1 MVRAKQQQS
10 LAVRYAQIRVGE
22 ASLESKQLREL
33 ALELE
38 KAKRLARPPDILE
51 WSGPE
56 VVRAMGEL
64 GLEGYVATRKEIELA
79 FDMQKLALG
88 PTPDEEKVH
97 KIELAYQTLLKLMP
111 DSNDCH

>member
-1 MVRAKQQQS
+1 MIRAKQQQS
-10 LAVRYAQIRVGE
+10 LAVRHAQIRVCE
-22 ASLESKQLREL
+22 ASLASKQLREL

-38 KAKRLARPPDILE
+38 SVQKLARRPDILK

-79 FDMQKLALG
+79 HNMQKLALG

-97 KIELAYQTLLKLMP
+97 KVELAYHTLLKLMP
-111 DSNDCH
+111 DGSR